1 MSGRTPS
8 PLAALLRV
16 GVYAVGLFL
25 LANIALL
32 WVPAE
37 DAGQLFKEDGR
48 LELVQ
53 VALLILM
60 LALMVDAARRVPA
73 TRPLSVLL
81 AGVAVAALVR
91 EHNNWFKDEIGRGV
105 WQAVVG
111 VVLVVTAIIAKRLGG
126 DLRGSIVDLIAR
138 PAFGYLAGGVVIFA
152 YGQVLD
158 ELPIWQLLL
167 GPEVPYAAQRMAEE
181 CVETA
186 SYWLL
191 AAGLFEWWLTTP
203 RPSTAEAA

>member
-1 MSGRTPS
+1 VG
-8 PLAALLRV
+8 LYAA
-16 GVYAVGLFL
+16 GLFL
-25 LANIALL
+25 LANTVLL
-32 WVPAE
+32 WWPAE
-37 DAGQLFKEDGR
+37 DAGLLFKEDGR

-53 VALLILM
+53 VGLLVLM
-60 LALMVDAARRVPA
+60 LALMIDAARRLPA

-111 VVLVVTAIIAKRLGG
+111 VVLVVTALVAKRLGG
-126 DLRGSIVDLIAR
+126 DVRAGIADLVAR
-138 PAFGYLAGGVVIFA
+138 PAFGWLAGGVVIFA

-167 GPEVPYAAQRMAEE
+167 GKDVPYAAQRMAEE

-191 AAGLFEWWLTTP
+191 AAGLFEWWLTAP
-203 RPSTAEAA
+203 RQSEALGP